1 MTQEDLMPF
10 VKGLLKKKR
19 KDNRNERMFCQSSQ
33 VLTNLFSMSLA
44 FFIAEGETVA
54 AQDP

>member
-19 KDNRNERMFCQSSQ
+19 KDNRNEN
-33 VLTNLFSMSLA
+33 VLSVVASPHKSIFHVIS